1 MSLIF
6 KPVYMRF
13 LIMIW
18 VCISLISAA
27 PVMAQT
33 PDTSG
38 ITPVESVTPLPPS
51 STESAIRAA
60 QTALRSN
67 AGLNEDQIKEANELY
82 NAALTRFQTIAELRS
97 KAAESK
103 ILRTDAAARIQ
114 KLEDEIDQAETQLE
128 APLNI
133 PDQELSEQALLSYE
147 QRIAELEADAERL
160 RRALEE
166 LEVRLT
172 EANKVS
178 TGGAAERDRLR
189 GELGLVNDRIAG
201 FATDGVDPIEEA
213 RQAVA
218 FVRRAALEQEIETL
232 LQREQAA
239 PLRLKIL
246 PLERQLIRLRLA
258 ITDRELT
265 ALRQKTGAFRA
276 REIEARIVNAQAAV
290 DAAGTAHPLVQ
301 EFARDNLVFA
311 KQLKTIEAAGGNL
324 PVLRSRLQAETRQ
337 ITNDRELAESILG
350 ESDIGR
356 KYGGVLRQLRD
367 NLPEVGRLK
376 NSVSTRSKLRL
387 DISMQRVLAQNR
399 LQDFPAS
406 GINVSGLYAKWRRT
420 HPDSAPLTSED
431 ETQLRALYK
440 QQRVLLT
447 ELISAAVRQSSELS
461 EVNALESELA
471 NETNSLVKLLET
483 KLIWLPSAEPIS
495 LTYLQELVVSTQR
508 LFSKDNFDEVAGG
521 LKDGLYR
528 NPFLTL
534 FLTILTILTL
544 LVRPKLRKRVTQMA
558 PHIGR
563 VQTDQYSFTPIA
575 ILSGAVAALRIA
587 LPCLIVAILLIN
599 SGDFGFAPLAGQAL
613 LAVGLLVLGLESLR
627 NWAREGA
634 LLEKHFKVKP
644 ALTRRLR
651 RNLRWFTPL
660 QAISALLVVTCVSVD
675 GEASTAALGVLG
687 FIIATLSM
695 AWLAYRILLA
705 RQMTYDNLLRRD
717 GIVARYRK
725 VLFGAAL
732 LLPLIITALAIS
744 GYFATALEVQGRIL
758 LTAAVAIFAYLM
770 YGLSRRSL
778 TIAQRRAKLAQLMEL
793 RKKAEKERKE
803 RQEAEERGED
813 APATAP
819 VDYET
824 IDIEQMSR
832 QSSQL
837 LNLAILI
844 GASVMV
850 YVLWA
855 SLLPALTIFDTIE
868 LHRFKTGNI
877 GVDGSEIETV
887 LTLWSIIQ
895 AIAFTILTII
905 AVRNLPGL
913 LELFVLQRT
922 GLKESSRYAITTVMG
937 YIIIIIGFL
946 FAFNKLGLQWSS
958 MKWIVGGLSVGIG
971 FGLQEIIA
979 NFISGLIILFERPVR
994 IGDYV
999 TIGDQSGTVSR
1010 IQIRATTLTNL
1021 DNLEIV
1027 IPNKE
1032 LITGRVTNWT
1042 LTTSMTR
1049 LAVKVGIAYG
1059 SDTTHA
1065 HKVMLETAKAN
1076 SNVLKTP
1083 EPKVLFMGFGDS
1095 SLDFEV
1101 RVYLPSFDLR
1111 VPMTH
1116 ELHMALNDALA
1127 KAGIT
1132 IPFPQRDL
1140 HLMSSNIDFG
1150 SAQRLPAPEQDESKT
1165 GAKPK
1170 PA

>member
-1 MSLIF
+1 MTLIF
-6 KPVYMRF
+6 KPVYTHV
-13 LIMIW
+13 LTALWILTALC
-18 VCISLISAA
+18 VAA
-27 PVMAQT
+27 PGFAQS

-38 ITPVESVTPLPPS
+38 ITPAESVTPLPAS

-60 QTALRSN
+60 QSALRSE
-67 AGLNEDQIKEANELY
+67 GSLNEDQIKEANELY
-82 NAALTRFQTIAELRS
+82 NAALSRFQTIRELRS

-103 ILRTDAAARIQ
+103 ILRTDAPARIQ
-114 KLEDEIDQAETQLE
+114 RLEDEISQAETTLE
-128 APLNI
+128 APLEI
-133 PDQELSEQALLSYE
+133 SEEELSEQALLRYE

-160 RRALEE
+160 RRTLEDI
-166 LEVRLT
+166 EVRLAA
-172 EANKVS
+172 ANKVS
-178 TGGAAERDRLR
+178 TGGAADRDRLR
-189 GELGLVNDRIAG
+189 SELGLVNDRIAG
-201 FATDGVDPIEEA
+201 FATDGIGPLDEA

-218 FVRRAALEQEIETL
+218 YVRRAALEQEIETL

-276 REIEARIVNAQAAV
+276 REIEARIVNAQAAI
-290 DAAGTAHPLVQ
+290 DAAGSAHPLVQ
-301 EFARDNLVFA
+301 EFARDNLQYA
-311 KQLKTIEAAGGNL
+311 QQLKTIEAAGGNL

-367 NLPEVGRLK
+367 NLPEVGRLR
-376 NSVSTRSKLRL
+376 NSVSARSKLRL

-406 GINVSGLYAKWRRT
+406 GINISGLYDKWRRT
-420 HPDSAPLTSED
+420 NPDYAPLTAED
-431 ETQLRALYK
+431 EAQLRALYK
-440 QQRVLLT
+440 QQRVLLN
-447 ELISAAVRQSSELS
+447 EIVSAAVRQSSELS
-461 EVNALESELA
+461 EVNTLESELA
-471 NETNSLVKLLET
+471 NETDSLVKLLDR

-495 LTYLQELVVSTQR
+495 TSYPQELAVATKR
-508 LFSKDNFDEVAGG
+508 LFSKANFDEIVSGI
-521 LKDGLYR
+521 KDGLYR

-544 LVRPKLRKRVTQMA
+544 LIRPRLRKRVTQMA

-575 ILSGAVAALRIA
+575 IISGAVAALRIS
-587 LPCLIVAILLIN
+587 LPCLIAAILLIN
-599 SGDFGFAPLAGQAL
+599 SGDYGFSPLAGEAL

-651 RNLRWFTPL
+651 RNLRWFMPL
-660 QAISALLVVTCVSVD
+660 QAISALLVVTCASVD
-675 GEASTAALGVLG
+675 GEATTAALGILG
-687 FIIATLSM
+687 FIIATMSM
-695 AWLAYRILLA
+695 AWLAYRILLS
-705 RQMTYDNLLRRD
+705 RQMAYDSLLRRD
-717 GIVARYRK
+717 GFIARHRK
-725 VLFGAAL
+725 LLFAVAL
-732 LLPLIITALAIS
+732 LLPFIITALAIA

-758 LTAAVAIFAYLM
+758 LSAAVAIFAYLM

-778 TIAQRRAKLAQLMEL
+778 TIAQRRAKLAQLMEQ

-803 RQEAEERGED
+803 RQEAEERGEE
-813 APATAP
+813 APGAAP

-837 LNLAILI
+837 LNLIIVI
-844 GASVMV
+844 GAGALI

-855 SLLPALTIFDTIE
+855 SLLPALTVFDSME
-868 LHRFKTGNI
+868 LHKFKTGKI

-887 LTLWSIIQ
+887 LTVWSVIQ
-895 AIAFTILTII
+895 AVAFTILTVI

-922 GLKESSRYAITTVMG
+922 GLKESSRYAITTVTG
-937 YIIIIIGFL
+937 YIIIIVGFL
-946 FAFNKLGLQWSS
+946 FAFNKLGLQWGS

-1059 SDTTHA
+1059 SDTKRA
-1065 HKVMLETAKAN
+1065 HKIMLDTAKATP
-1076 SNVLKTP
+1076 NVLKSP
-1083 EPKVLFMGFGDS
+1083 EPKVLFLGFGDS

-1116 ELHMALNDALA
+1116 ELHMALNEALE
-1127 KAGIT
+1127 KADIT

-1150 SAQRLPAPEQDESKT
+1150 GLSRPALPEASK
-1165 GAKPK
+1165 ADPK
-1170 PA
+1170 PS